1 MRRIGGRISAPAF
14 IPIVFSDE
22 AERELGGIYK
32 NRHAIIVRPRNSV
45 DPEPNVTLDL
55 LRYESFRKA
64 MEAMGIK
71 GHLRIDELGRESG
84 YVCMEQRR

>member
-1 MRRIGGRISAPAF
+1 MKPSVNSEVATRTDTPLFFVRETVL
-14 IPIVFSDE
+14 IP
-22 AERELGGIYK
+22 K
-32 NRHAIIVRPRNSV
+32 
-45 DPEPNVTLDL
+45 PNVTLDL

-64 MEAMGIK
+64 MEALGIK